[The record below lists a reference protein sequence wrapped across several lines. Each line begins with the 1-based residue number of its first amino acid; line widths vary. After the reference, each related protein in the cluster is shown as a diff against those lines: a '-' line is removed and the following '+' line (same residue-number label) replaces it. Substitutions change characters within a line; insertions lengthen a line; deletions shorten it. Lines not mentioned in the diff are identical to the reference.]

1 MTIFLSWSKTKSKEL
16 ANAIFLEGMFRDQ
29 IKIWMSSESISF
41 GAMSMLDINEAL
53 KNSDKCIAFITEENI
68 NAPWIMYET
77 GAVASK
83 NYLKDKNENVDA
95 VIPIVFDDILDTAF
109 SGHPL
114 NQFQRMHFNKLSVHK
129 LIRQL
134 NDKIKA
140 FPNESILNT
149 QFNLNWN
156 VLNKSVHTTM
166 QKFSLKNKGC
176 VNCEFL
182 IEAFEKEKQALKD
195 EIIAVRKEIAEK
207 EKLLD
212 QKVAEY
218 TQKYVKEANWPFGSI
233 IRYDSGFETQKLYD
247 ILLKNADK
255 RLYFFGRKNRKLFSA
270 ENRCFFDDLNR
281 RKKNGFDFKCL
292 FIDPN
297 CSNVD
302 KAQKGQNFHNKLIA
316 CLREAVETLLQHNIN
331 PKEICRMYSCERTD
345 QIILIDNVILYSHI
359 TYADDDY
366 PYPLTKA
373 PFYVMDIDTP
383 IGQKYYKQF
392 SDVWNISKDFMF

>member
-16 ANAIFLEGMFRDQ
+16 ANAMKIFLEGMFRDQ

-182 IEAFEKEKQALKD
+182 IEAFEKENFPKPD
-195 EIIAVRKEIAEK
+195 C
-207 EKLLD
+207 
-212 QKVAEY
+212 
-218 TQKYVKEANWPFGSI
+218 GSI

-316 CLREAVETLLQHNIN
+316 CLREAEETLLQHNIN